1 MLRRVTATPQDAGR
15 GRRGVKQKSCSRTVF
30 LVVRCPPQAPSRS
43 ITHLKLGV
51 RCLEGVAIQHKELL
65 ASWALVWEKD
75 YEDSAPQ
82 MSFEGF
88 LKSFLLLSYHLT
100 TDIHNRQIKN
110 LLLDAKS
117 RILRKESGND
127 LKAFRN
133 VEHRHKI
140 WWTLDNTCKKEK
152 D

>member
-1 MLRRVTATPQDAGR
+1 
-15 GRRGVKQKSCSRTVF
+15 
-30 LVVRCPPQAPSRS
+30 
-43 ITHLKLGV
+43 
-51 RCLEGVAIQHKELL
+51 
-65 ASWALVWEKD
+65 
-75 YEDSAPQ
+75 

-88 LKSFLLLSYHLT
+88 LESFLLLSYHLT

-140 WWTLDNTCKKEK
+140 
-152 D
+152 